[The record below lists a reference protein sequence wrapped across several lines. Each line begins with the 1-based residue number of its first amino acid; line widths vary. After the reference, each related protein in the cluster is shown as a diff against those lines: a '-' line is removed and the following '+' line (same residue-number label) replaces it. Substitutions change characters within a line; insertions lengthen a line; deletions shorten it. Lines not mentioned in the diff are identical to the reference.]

1 MRNFKNYFFSEN
13 IYRDK
18 DSGKL
23 IYKVNP
29 KEIAKLGA
37 FLDDNQQLVAKEIFL
52 NTTVKGNMSTYI
64 PTKQAKM
71 FIGYDVYSTTSGEG
85 KEVRN
90 SVYATVKGS
99 SNLYKGAGYDKP
111 FQAIPKE
118 DYEMLITRAV
128 DAFIGT
134 VTAPYDFIL
143 YPSSRSS
150 HAQDIAETIANKL
163 KTKFSSGIMQ
173 KRAQNCSVQKI
184 PKKLVTPD
192 TMKEVVRINELVEKT
207 VSLIE
212 KFANTTLSSESKNKV
227 TQFLTDALVDFLY
240 TKATT
245 VEPNTEFS
253 TASHLRSTFNE
264 AIFKDAVD
272 TLNAG
277 SFIPELQGKLTGFKM
292 SGHLDAYSDSHFVL
306 DELIQQLSQ
315 YMGNAKSRE
324 WIGAT
329 RILAVD
335 DNINSGDMYK
345 QLSPLGNTLK
355 YCDYFFLMKDL
366 KYKI

>member
-1 MRNFKNYFFSEN
+1 MRSFKNYFFSEN

-18 DSGKL
+18 DTGKL

-29 KEIAKLGA
+29 KEVAKLGA
-37 FLDDNQQLVAKEIFL
+37 FLDDNQQLVAKEILL
-52 NTTVKGNMSTYI
+52 NTTVRGNMSTYI

-71 FIGYDVYSTTSGEG
+71 FIGYDVYSTTTDQG

-90 SVYATVKGS
+90 SVYATIKGS

-118 DYEMLITRAV
+118 DYEMLILRAV

-134 VTAPYDFIL
+134 VTAPYDFLL

-150 HAQDIAETIANKL
+150 HAQDIAEAIDNKL
-163 KTKFSSGIMQ
+163 KIKFSSGMLQ
-173 KRAQNCSVQKI
+173 KRAQNAVVQLI
-184 PKKLVTPD
+184 PKKFVTSD
-192 TMKEVVRINELVEKT
+192 TMKEVVHIDELVEST

-212 KFANTTLSSESKNKV
+212 KFANITLGSDSKRKV
-227 TQFLTDALVDFLY
+227 IDLLTDGLVDFLY
-240 TKATT
+240 KKATS
-245 VEPNTEFS
+245 VRPDTEFS
-253 TASHLRSTFNE
+253 TATHLRSTSNGE
-264 AIFKDAVD
+264 IFKNAVNI
-272 TLNAG
+272 LNSG
-277 SFIPELQGKLTGFKM
+277 SVVPELQGKLAEFKM
-292 SGHLDAYSDSHFVL
+292 SGHLDAYSGSHFDL
-306 DELIQQLSQ
+306 DELIQQLNL